1 MKTLFYFTA
10 AWCQPCQALGP
21 IMDQVSSMGISV
33 DKINVDYE
41 TDRTI
46 AANVTS
52 VPTVVL
58 AQNGVEIKRFTG
70 AKTLQ
75 QVLDFYN
82 N

>member
-1 MKTLFYFTA
+1 MKTLFYFSA
-10 AWCQPCQALGP
+10 GWCQPCKTLGP
-21 IMDQVSSMGISV
+21 IMDQVATMGIPV

-41 TDRTI
+41 TDRTVS
-46 AANVTS
+46 ANITS

-70 AKTLQ
+70 AKSLQ

-82 N
+82 S

>member
-1 MKTLFYFTA
+1 MTS
-10 AWCQPCQALGP
+10 
-21 IMDQVSSMGISV
+21 IIDQVSSMGISV